1 MELSLHGIGMFMTM
15 VCTPISS
22 LHTPTVCGGTGD
34 GHTVSMVPDGDS
46 VLDGTL
52 HGTHH
57 GIPLGTLLGITADG
71 TLLGT
76 QVIGA
81 VTGVATGDRDGITII
96 HIMDGTADGTVP
108 DIQTTDP
115 ADTSHITEEVLLL
128 VQVRHIQDD
137 LKPHQL

>member
-52 HGTHH
+52 HGT
-57 GIPLGTLLGITADG
+57 LLGIMVAG
-71 TLLGT
+71 IHHGMP
-76 QVIGA
+76 VIGA
-81 VTGVATGDRDGITII
+81 DTGEVTGDRAGIITII
-96 HIMDGTADGTVP
+96 ITLIMDGTVDGTVP